1 MGKKF
6 KGPAKKQLTMKK
18 KIYNV
23 LMAITMMLMMTSCGN
38 KVDSLLDKYEEAVDE
53 YVDEVQNNSGDDES
67 MFGNLGAAARLSIK
81 IDNLA
86 DELREYEDEM
96 TDEQKERM
104 VDISMR
110 MLEGT
115 TQDYIDVFDDAES
128 LTEEIDDL
136 FEIEEEY

>member
-1 MGKKF
+1 
-6 KGPAKKQLTMKK
+6 
-18 KIYNV
+18 
-23 LMAITMMLMMTSCGN
+23 MAITMMLMMTSCGN

-110 MLEGT
+110 MLEGA